1 MLMQTVG
8 NTTELASYGKNYS
21 EPRLWEKL
29 AQNVAKIGKKTT
41 WYVLILYYILKSGT
55 VPVKDKAIILG
66 ALGYLILPV
75 DLIPDAIPLLG
86 FTDDAAAI
94 KMAYDAVKRNV
105 TSDIE
110 NKANQKLS
118 QWF

>member
-1 MLMQTVG
+1 MQTVE
-8 NTTELASYGKNYS
+8 NTTELTSYGKNYS

-29 AQNVAKIGKKTT
+29 ARNVVKIGKKTT
-41 WYVLILYYILKSGT
+41 WYVLILYYILKSGN

-66 ALGYLILPV
+66 ALGYLILPL

-94 KMAYDAVKRNV
+94 KMAYDVVKRNV
-105 TSDIE
+105 TPEIE
-110 NKANQKLS
+110 NKANWKLS